1 MNFSAHRPVLH
12 VRPEKGWLSN
22 PAGLFRASG
31 VTHVFFQHNPNSTIR
46 EQVHWGHATSRD
58 RLHWHNEPEA
68 LRPELDGIDDNGCW
82 GGTALAEGDTVK
94 LVYAGVSGVSN
105 GICQPIIATGTPDTK
120 VFTDK
125 SPVQVE
131 NRQAE
136 AAKLGAPCVFVHDGF
151 RYAIQGGQVGERGGV
166 VIYDANDL
174 DSWRELGVFY
184 SAADAPGALEAPNW
198 EFPQLVRF
206 GQRWV
211 FFISMRQRD
220 TFKDSVGWALGTIN
234 FDGEVPHFQA
244 TKAGR
249 ADSGPDFFSPKIAL
263 LDGVPTMMAWAPE
276 SKVRPLGEVAKD
288 GLAGALTFPRIVTLA
303 EGPDGAF
310 PYLAPFEKLTE
321 LRQEEVAQDELAG
334 VHAWEAEFTSAGK
347 ITLAKRRDL
356 DVEPG
361 DRLLVDGSLV
371 EFYPAKVGRFPH
383 TERFDPTNGISLELQ
398 DATANFWKLADGT
411 QEAN

>member
-1 MNFSAHRPVLH
+1 M
-12 VRPEKGWLSN
+12 
-22 PAGLFRASG
+22 
-31 VTHVFFQHNPNSTIR
+31 
-46 EQVHWGHATSRD
+46 
-58 RLHWHNEPEA
+58 
-68 LRPELDGIDDNGCW
+68 
-82 GGTALAEGDTVK
+82 
-94 LVYAGVSGVSN
+94 
-105 GICQPIIATGTPDTK
+105 
-120 VFTDK
+120 
-125 SPVQVE
+125 
-131 NRQAE
+131 
-136 AAKLGAPCVFVHDGF
+136 
-151 RYAIQGGQVGERGGV
+151 
-166 VIYDANDL
+166 
-174 DSWRELGVFY
+174 
-184 SAADAPGALEAPNW
+184 
-198 EFPQLVRF
+198 
-206 GQRWV
+206 
-211 FFISMRQRD
+211 
-220 TFKDSVGWALGTIN
+220 GTIN